1 MYDIELCAV
10 PIEKHELHS
19 KSRAEMETLSIGSR
33 VDRKELLADL
43 LESDRAKSHKEAL
56 QRALPGPTSQ
66 RSPWRVYPANEAVGE
81 QSDTDS
87 DSDDN
92 EEPQSR
98 PTLYAPLHATVERG
112 GGSSRPRPPAPTR
125 SRRG

>member
-1 MYDIELCAV
+1 MRRAD
-10 PIEKHELHS
+10 EKHSYS
-19 KSRAEMETLSIGSR
+19 KSRAEMETLIIGSR

-56 QRALPGPTSQ
+56 QRAFARPYLPEEPMA
-66 RSPWRVYPANEAVGE
+66 RVYPANEAVGE

-92 EEPQSR
+92 EEPPVSPYSLRTPARNSR
-98 PTLYAPLHATVERG
+98 KG
-112 GGSSRPRPPAPTR
+112 GGLVKTKTPAPTR